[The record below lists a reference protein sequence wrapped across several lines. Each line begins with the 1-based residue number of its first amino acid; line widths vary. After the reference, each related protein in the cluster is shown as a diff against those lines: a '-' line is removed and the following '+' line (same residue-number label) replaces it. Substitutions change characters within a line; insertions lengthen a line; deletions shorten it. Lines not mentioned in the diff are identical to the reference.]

1 VHIGFLMQL
10 IALLFR
16 FGPLLFGVGFM
27 APVIAAALSG
37 FGIHSLFGFAP
48 IHVGLIVGGILGAV
62 ASVRKSWL

>member
-1 VHIGFLMQL
+1 MQL
-10 IALLFR
+10 IVLLFR

-27 APVIAAALSG
+27 APVIAAALNG
-37 FGIHSLFGFAP
+37 FGINSLFGFTP